1 MPSATQRKWSIT
13 FLQAVTTTNEYN
25 ESVENWG
32 SPTTLATRRAKVRF
46 GSAQEKRE
54 AAQEGGVQTATFE
67 CVRSTTL
74 NAVTLKNKIGF
85 DGSQWDIVEKAP
97 LSPKDIRFTAT
108 RTL

>member
-1 MPSATQRKWSIT
+1 MPSATQRKWAIT
-13 FLQAVTTTNEYN
+13 FLAAGTTTNEYN
-25 ESVENWG
+25 EEVSDWSNT
-32 SPTTLATRRAKVRF
+32 TTLASRRAKVRF

-67 CVRSTTL
+67 CVRSATL